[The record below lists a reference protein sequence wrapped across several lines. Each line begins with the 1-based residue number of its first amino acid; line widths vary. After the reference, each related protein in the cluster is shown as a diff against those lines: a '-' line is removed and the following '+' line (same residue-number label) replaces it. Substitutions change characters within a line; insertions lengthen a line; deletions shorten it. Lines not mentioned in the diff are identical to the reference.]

1 MKSSELQLL
10 ETIRTF
16 LAENRN
22 PAVKEKYA
30 RYFVEGYDPY
40 GTDQKLLEQE
50 RQKWFSAYDSQLGLD
65 GFLNLGDLLVA
76 SGKYEEM
83 FLAFWFVTR
92 YPQHLSPAVFPRMAA
107 WLENGIC
114 NWAMVDSF
122 SMDVCAPFLLK
133 KVVGLDALAAW
144 RRSPSKWMRRAA
156 AVTLIRPG
164 KNGLP
169 AAEILEFI
177 RPIMLDE
184 EKVVRQGLG
193 WLLREL
199 WKIDRAPVEDFLL
212 EYKDTCGRLIIQYAT
227 EKMTAEEKARFK
239 RTSGKAVKSTH
250 LPSK

>member
-1 MKSSELQLL
+1 
-10 ETIRTF
+10 
-16 LAENRN
+16 
-22 PAVKEKYA
+22 
-30 RYFVEGYDPY
+30 
-40 GTDQKLLEQE
+40 
-50 RQKWFSAYDSQLGLD
+50 
-65 GFLNLGDLLVA
+65 
-76 SGKYEEM
+76 
-83 FLAFWFVTR
+83 
-92 YPQHLSPAVFPRMAA
+92 MAA